1 MRVAIEVKVCRLQ
14 QQVCTGSC
22 GQHHLLTIFAG
33 SVSWKVIWCRI
44 AFSAG
49 WLQEGG
55 EDLREPATRPARPLG
70 TAAQHA
76 PLADLGSLW
85 RLLLLSTAESGMHW
99 FSRVDVSALSLR
111 LLLLLTLWAASCG
124 LVGGHMLV
132 VMKAV
137 VAKGHPRG
145 IAPLH

>member
-1 MRVAIEVKVCRLQ
+1 MRTC
-14 QQVCTGSC
+14 GSLRH
-22 GQHHLLTIFAG
+22 GWRALWALLHRMRQGLT
-33 SVSWKVIWCRI
+33 W
-44 AFSAG
+44 
-49 WLQEGG
+49 
-55 EDLREPATRPARPLG
+55 
-70 TAAQHA
+70 HA

-111 LLLLLTLWAASCG
+111 LLLMLTLWAASCG